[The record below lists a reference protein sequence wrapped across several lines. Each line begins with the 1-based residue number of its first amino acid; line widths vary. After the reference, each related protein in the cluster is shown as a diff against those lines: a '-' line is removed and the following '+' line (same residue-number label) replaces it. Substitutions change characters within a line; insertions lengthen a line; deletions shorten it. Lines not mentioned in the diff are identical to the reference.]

1 MPLASIRRYR
11 RNPVS
16 WRMPLDGHDLY
27 RSRDS
32 STDYARAHMSNHSA
46 IRLNAAERFSPEH
59 AFIEPKG
66 AVEWRTRQLATP
78 FEAKTVVVTHHEVSP
93 E

>member
-1 MPLASIRRYR
+1 
-11 RNPVS
+11 
-16 WRMPLDGHDLY
+16 
-27 RSRDS
+27 
-32 STDYARAHMSNHSA
+32 MSNHSA

-66 AVEWRTRQLATP
+66 AVEWLTRQLATP